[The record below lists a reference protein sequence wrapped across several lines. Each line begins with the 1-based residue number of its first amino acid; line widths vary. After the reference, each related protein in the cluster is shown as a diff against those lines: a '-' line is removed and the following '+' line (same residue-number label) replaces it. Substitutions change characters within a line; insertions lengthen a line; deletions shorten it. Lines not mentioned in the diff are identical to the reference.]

1 MEEMSENIW
10 PKAASAAF
18 ALLALLA
25 GWGLN
30 KVYEVDQK
38 VTRIETKLDIWTTP
52 TIHPQAS
59 LSRLRRDDGIILTAM
74 PYRAEQGEQFLQKAM
89 VRACDQI
96 LRKDPEGAL
105 KTLLVGLDGVGIVC
119 VPTGDHVECQTP

>member
-1 MEEMSENIW
+1 MNENIW

-18 ALLALLA
+18 AMLAVLA

-52 TIHPQAS
+52 TIHPPTIS
-59 LSRLRRDDGIILTAM
+59 TRRRTHDDIILAAM
-74 PYRAEQGEQFLQKAM
+74 SYRSEQGDQFLQKSM

-96 LRKDPEGAL
+96 LQKDLDEAL
-105 KTLLVGLDGVGIVC
+105 KTLLVGLEGVGIIC
-119 VPTGDHVECQTP
+119 TPSGDHVECQAK